1 MQSLSAQFSWDAGRV
16 LSTRSG
22 APWPRS
28 LDTKQPPPPP
38 RMCPTR
44 PGADLSIMWGRGL
57 AANLTCCASGSAA
70 PRTYVMQG
78 GMERMFNKCVTQ
90 CRRLRNLNM
99 AGVQGVLVLAG
110 IRGQPLNMEFPLY
123 RPPPPHTHTHSVV
136 RKYGA
141 WRQHVGSWLGPMCF
155 GFLLGPCKGN
165 HPLRSLQGCFLQA
178 WQRMHGLLYMKGRG
192 CGCGSV
198 HLLL

>member
-1 MQSLSAQFSWDAGRV
+1 MTDWVSLLHVDAFQAPRVLAIYNTTRKHMQSLSAQFSWDAGRV

-110 IRGQPLNMEFPLY
+110 IRGQPLKMEFPLY
-123 RPPPPHTHTHSVV
+123 PPPPPLRPTAEAEAIHHKYAGESRRDRSAAKPNRGRNPPPPHTHTHT
-136 RKYGA
+136 R
-141 WRQHVGSWLGPMCF
+141 
-155 GFLLGPCKGN
+155 
-165 HPLRSLQGCFLQA
+165 
-178 WQRMHGLLYMKGRG
+178 
-192 CGCGSV
+192 
-198 HLLL
+198 